1 MNILNLTQHTS
12 TIEQVSEAVFEPS
25 EKGVVQTL
33 LTFNTIPTKEELETA
48 ARTLAGIATEEGAKY
63 AMIGGAPFFMAPLE
77 AALRTVGIVPIYAFS
92 VRESIDQPQE
102 DGSIKKV
109 AVFRHKGF
117 VGL

>member
-1 MNILNLTQHTS
+1 MNILNLTQHTAS
-12 TIEQVSEAVFEPS
+12 QDQLAEGVFEPS
-25 EKGVVQTL
+25 DKTEIQKL
-33 LTFNTIPTKEELETA
+33 LTFNTIPSEVELETA
-48 ARTLAGIATEEGAKY
+48 AKTLAAIAVESGATY

-77 AALRTVGIVPIYAFS
+77 SALKEVGIKPIYAFS
-92 VRESIDQPQE
+92 VRESVDQPQE